1 MKEIRQITTLKALNK
16 IIKLFNTIER
26 SIVRLF
32 YFLMFSLGATIFFG
46 AMNHYLQRKDYLYL
60 GGLCFPVLAILF
72 GFTSLLYNRSRA
84 LQPGAAQR
92 RSLYAAER
100 GLQATL
106 LFMVGIA
113 SGAIIATI
121 TEFLKIDTS
130 NTPEVPK
137 TLLVYFAPIMLTL
150 YSFSAFFFALRAVSH
165 RTVRLV
171 NIRTLARMVR

>member
-1 MKEIRQITTLKALNK
+1 MKECRPTGARKVLNK
-16 IIKLFNTIER
+16 IIKIFSAVER

-32 YFLMFSLGATIFFG
+32 YFLIWSLGATIFFG
-46 AMNHYLQRKDYLYL
+46 AMDHYLQRKEYLYL
-60 GGLCFPVLAILF
+60 GGLCFPVLAVLF

-84 LQPGAAQR
+84 LQSGAAQR

-106 LFMVGIA
+106 LFVVGIA
-113 SGAIIATI
+113 SGSIIATI

-130 NTPEVPK
+130 STPEAPK
-137 TLLVYFAPIMLTL
+137 TLLIYFVPIMLVL
-150 YSFSAFFFALRAVSH
+150 YSFSAFFFALRAASH

-171 NIRTLARMVR
+171 NIRMLARRVR